1 MFFFF
6 FFFFFFFCVVFVLFC
21 FLLLFFFFV
30 CFLVNIT
37 VFRVSVP
44 LPCIPITQISIHTFL
59 KVLELLPLESL
70 SAMLEYKFALQQ
82 QQKSKK
88 MCHLMFSV
96 EKFARVTCML
106 DNNLL
111 INRVL
116 YIV

>member
-1 MFFFF
+1 MCFGQYYS
-6 FFFFFFFCVVFVLFC
+6 
-21 FLLLFFFFV
+21 FLL
-30 CFLVNIT
+30 T
-37 VFRVSVP
+37 VFRVSVS
-44 LPCIPITQISIHTFL
+44 LPSMPITPISIHTFL

-70 SAMLEYKFALQQ
+70 SAILEYRFALQQ

-111 INRVL
+111 IHIVL

>member
-1 MFFFF
+1 MFFFVCVFCVRVFFFF
-6 FFFFFFFCVVFVLFC
+6 FFFF
-21 FLLLFFFFV
+21 
-30 CFLVNIT
+30 VNIT

-44 LPCIPITQISIHTFL
+44 LPCIPVTPISIHTFL
-59 KVLELLPLESL
+59 KVLELLPSESL
-70 SAMLEYKFALQQ
+70 SAILQYRFALQQ

-88 MCHLMFSV
+88 MCDLIFSV